1 MLQQLRQNDRL
12 PGRLAIALALIF
24 SATFLYLNTR
34 QYLSFSLQAPD
45 IDRFSQA
52 LWNTLHGRFLFSTI
66 PNKSIL
72 AYHFSPYMA
81 LLSPLLLIWSDVRIL
96 FAVQIIGIAAT
107 GLILFKMIEDK
118 RPWLALILIL
128 AFYLNASL
136 QQVTLLEFRRVT
148 LAMPYIA
155 LAIYGLYKDK
165 RWLMLLGLALALLI
179 KEDLGLLVA
188 GMGVY
193 LLVIKRDWK
202 WGLGITALGL
212 AWTAVM
218 VAWVVPSI
226 RGDFTGQT
234 RYFGEWGAGP
244 QEMVKNII
252 TNPGKV
258 IQTMFDRQGLAA
270 LWRTFLPLGLLL
282 PFLAPEMLLISAPL
296 LGLYL
301 LSGQPEMHQLERW
314 YLAPLLPIF
323 FAALA
328 VVLVRLPRRYA
339 GWAAAGLM
347 LATVIGSILY
357 SPGPLGGR
365 FEPARYQVTERHL
378 QAWRVLEAVPDDA
391 IVAAQVDF
399 IVPLAQR
406 EYIYLYP
413 WMAIGRENIE
423 YFVMGRGFDSYP
435 IKSSELD
442 WEINNLIVD
451 PEMVVDTEVNGIYLI
466 RQGGAQNPA
475 FEIGRTADEAIY
487 LDRAE
492 VALADEHGIYQ
503 TVTEGPLPVSPG
515 QTLRVTLYW
524 EALAAPGVERTVS
537 VRVEDG
543 TGALVAQQDSQP
555 VQASRPTSWW
565 EPGWRLRDV
574 YYLTVDPG
582 AAVGPASLDLV
593 LYDSYSQ
600 ERVRFDNG
608 DETVQLLP
616 LEIAAPGG

>member
-1 MLQQLRQNDRL
+1 
-12 PGRLAIALALIF
+12 
-24 SATFLYLNTR
+24 
-34 QYLSFSLQAPD
+34 
-45 IDRFSQA
+45 
-52 LWNTLHGRFLFSTI
+52 
-66 PNKSIL
+66 
-72 AYHFSPYMA
+72 
-81 LLSPLLLIWSDVRIL
+81 
-96 FAVQIIGIAAT
+96 
-107 GLILFKMIEDK
+107 
-118 RPWLALILIL
+118 
-128 AFYLNASL
+128 
-136 QQVTLLEFRRVT
+136 
-148 LAMPYIA
+148 
-155 LAIYGLYKDK
+155 
-165 RWLMLLGLALALLI
+165 
-179 KEDLGLLVA
+179 
-188 GMGVY
+188 
-193 LLVIKRDWK
+193 
-202 WGLGITALGL
+202 
-212 AWTAVM
+212 
-218 VAWVVPSI
+218 
-226 RGDFTGQT
+226 
-234 RYFGEWGAGP
+234 
-244 QEMVKNII
+244 
-252 TNPGKV
+252 
-258 IQTMFDRQGLAA
+258 
-270 LWRTFLPLGLLL
+270 
-282 PFLAPEMLLISAPL
+282 
-296 LGLYL
+296 
-301 LSGQPEMHQLERW
+301 
-314 YLAPLLPIF
+314 
-323 FAALA
+323 
-328 VVLVRLPRRYA
+328 
-339 GWAAAGLM
+339 
-347 LATVIGSILY
+347 
-357 SPGPLGGR
+357 
-365 FEPARYQVTERHL
+365 VTERHL